1 MKSKEELFNMTIVEM
16 REYINSLSNSE
27 IDEVVKIFEDDDTE
41 KDPLTLLT
49 APKLFDYMKHA
60 NGTVD
65 IEFQSVWIIPVI

>member
-27 IDEVVKIFEDDDTE
+27 IDEVVKIFEEDDTE

-65 IEFQSVWIIPVI
+65 IEFQSEWIIPVI

>member
-1 MKSKEELFNMTIVEM
+1 MMLKWEET
-16 REYINSLSNSE
+16 
-27 IDEVVKIFEDDDTE
+27 DDTE

-65 IEFQSVWIIPVI
+65 IEF

>member
-27 IDEVVKIFEDDDTE
+27 IDEVVKIVEEDDTE

-65 IEFQSVWIIPVI
+65 IEFQSEWIIPVI

>member
-49 APKLFDYMKHA
+49 EPQLFDYMKHA

>member
-1 MKSKEELFNMTIVEM
+1 MVVYSIRFMKSKEELFNMTIVEM

-27 IDEVVKIFEDDDTE
+27 IDEVVKIFEEDDTE

-65 IEFQSVWIIPVI
+65 IEF

>member
-16 REYINSLSNSE
+16 REYIDSLSNSE

-65 IEFQSVWIIPVI
+65 IEF

>member
-27 IDEVVKIFEDDDTE
+27 IDEVVKIFEEDDTE

>member
-27 IDEVVKIFEDDDTE
+27 IDEVVKIFEEDDTE

-49 APKLFDYMKHA
+49 APSFL
-60 NGTVD
+60 
-65 IEFQSVWIIPVI
+65 II

>member
-16 REYINSLSNSE
+16 REYMNSLSNSE
-27 IDEVVKIFEDDDTE
+27 IDEVVKIFEEDDTE

-49 APKLFDYMKHA
+49 APNMRLYMKHA

-65 IEFQSVWIIPVI
+65 IEF

>member
-27 IDEVVKIFEDDDTE
+27 IDEVVKIFEEDDTE

-49 APKLFDYMKHA
+49 APKHA

-65 IEFQSVWIIPVI
+65 IEF

>member
-27 IDEVVKIFEDDDTE
+27 IDEVVKIFEEDDTE

-49 APKLFDYMKHA
+49 ASKLFDYMKHA

-65 IEFQSVWIIPVI
+65 IEF

>member
-27 IDEVVKIFEDDDTE
+27 IDEVVKIFEEDDTE
-41 KDPLTLLT
+41 K
-49 APKLFDYMKHA
+49 APLFDYMKHA

-65 IEFQSVWIIPVI
+65 IEF

>member
-1 MKSKEELFNMTIVEM
+1 MVVYSIRFMKSKEELFNMTIVEM

-65 IEFQSVWIIPVI
+65 IEF

>member
-1 MKSKEELFNMTIVEM
+1 M

-27 IDEVVKIFEDDDTE
+27 IDEVVKIFEEDDTE

-65 IEFQSVWIIPVI
+65 IEF

>member
-1 MKSKEELFNMTIVEM
+1 MVGYSIRFMKSKEELFNMTIVEM

-65 IEFQSVWIIPVI
+65 IEF

>member
-65 IEFQSVWIIPVI
+65 IEFYSVWIIPVI

>member
-27 IDEVVKIFEDDDTE
+27 IDEVVKIFEEDDTE
-41 KDPLTLLT
+41 KDPLTLPT

-65 IEFQSVWIIPVI
+65 IEF